1 MRSLKSGLFAIAL
14 TGLLGTAAVVG
25 CSAEGG
31 GATTTED
38 QAPTEPGSSGSVV
51 PPRGE
56 DEDPPPDAGKTDA
69 SKKDSGPKPE
79 AGVDAGPP
87 PPVAGTACPTLNAI
101 AQKTCG
107 ACGKSE
113 TVCLDEGGTKKWS
126 VYGACQNELAGGC
139 VPGTMVQENC
149 GNCGKV
155 TKTCSQY
162 CAYTSGTCNGQPVS
176 SCAPGT
182 IEYLSAGCPTAQT
195 YRNKACGT
203 ACTWGSVSATCEAPN
218 NPNKITISAT
228 AAGTVTGNY
237 NLSTA
242 KMGPRIS
249 GGCPGA
255 SVSTTVD
262 HPYEIVEVKNAT
274 AQTAKVSAWLTGT
287 PAVDT
292 VMAAYQTNLPPQN
305 DTERKAC
312 KWGVNDYC
320 PSSLPC
326 TTQDEWSGL
335 TGTQQLIIPPGQV
348 VLVWFGSY
356 YPNSSTTETTTGT
369 ATLTLRTDVL
379 Q

>member
-14 TGLLGTAAVVG
+14 SSVLGTIAVVG
-25 CSAEGG
+25 CSADGG
-31 GATTTED
+31 GYTPEEQTS
-38 QAPTEPGSSGSVV
+38 PTDPGSSGSVV
-51 PPRGE
+51 PPRGDDE
-56 DEDPPPDAGKTDA
+56 EDPPDSGKADAA
-69 SKKDSGPKPE
+69 KKDSGPKPE

-87 PPVAGTACPTLNAI
+87 PPVAGTTCTTLNAI
-101 AQKTCG
+101 AQKKCG
-107 ACGKSE
+107 ACGKQE

-139 VPGTMVQENC
+139 VPGTMVQEDC

-155 TKTCSQY
+155 TKTCTQY
-162 CAYTSGTCNGQPVS
+162 CAYTSGTCMGQPVS

-182 IEYLSAGCPTAQT
+182 TEYISAGCPTAQT
-195 YRNKACGT
+195 YRNRACGA
-203 ACTWGSVSATCEAPN
+203 ACTWGGVSATCEAPN
-218 NPNKITISAT
+218 NPNKLTIS
-228 AAGTVTGNY
+228 GTLNGIVTGNY
-237 NLSTA
+237 TFA
-242 KMGPRIS
+242 ATKMGPRIT

-274 AQTAKVSAWLTGT
+274 AQTAKIDAWLSGPT
-287 PAVDT
+287 AIDT
-292 VMAAYQTNLPPQN
+292 VMAAYATNLPPQN

-312 KWGVNDYC
+312 KFGVNDYC

-326 TTQDEWSGL
+326 TSQDEFSGL
-335 TGTQQLIIPPGQV
+335 TGTQQIIIPPGQV

-356 YPNSSTTETTTGT
+356 YPKSSTTEVTTGAVTLSLKT
-369 ATLTLRTDVL
+369 AVL